1 MKKRGNRD
9 IPDFSRKPQGPPRA
23 DKLDAK
29 PQGHGGPPPAPVRAI
44 KPHSTSQKS
53 GRRGS

>member
-1 MKKRGNRD
+1 MKKKMQRV
-9 IPDFSRKPQGPPRA
+9 PDFSTKKPMSKVPV
-23 DKLDAK
+23 K
-29 PQGHGGPPPAPVRAI
+29 PGEAPHVPPPATAVPAV

>member
-1 MKKRGNRD
+1 MKKKMQRV
-9 IPDFSRKPQGPPRA
+9 PDFSSKKGPSKLPSKPGEA
-23 DKLDAK
+23 
-29 PQGHGGPPPAPVRAI
+29 PAPHAPATPVQTI